1 MQIEENGHQ
10 MGFLRKFMM
19 ENAGAACAKK
29 LVEKFGD
36 VKSKN
41 ILVFAGL
48 GNNGG
53 DGLVIARHLAGYGA
67 GVTVFLL
74 GEPDNI
80 RSEECSWNWNLL
92 EKMESVKLL
101 TGGNFDLLNNLDK
114 FDIIIDGIL
123 GTGISGEIREPQ
135 ASAITFIN
143 KSNAFKLAVDIPS
156 GVDPDTGNRNL
167 PHVNADMTVT
177 FHRMKVGMPKRT
189 DVCGEIFVEKKF
201 VDICYNN
208 IPLPI
213 DCNQT
218 TSQPLVIA
226 NMIDSL
232 NVKKTDLVLE
242 IGTGTGYQTALLSY
256 LCKHVFTIEIF
267 EKLINQ
273 AKINHAK
280 LNLKNISYLLGDGS
294 NGWNKPI
301 LFDSIIISAASKKVP
316 LKLLKTLK
324 TKGKI
329 IFPKEYFPKQQK
341 LLLLKKLNELNYST
355 QELFDVSF
363 VPLL

>member
-1 MQIEENGHQ
+1 MDYEK
-10 MGFLRKFMM
+10 GFSGIGSEFVVMKILYDLNNF
-19 ENAGAACAKK
+19 
-29 LVEKFGD
+29 FF
-36 VKSKN
+36 KSN
-41 ILVFAGL
+41 INDLISDL
-48 GNNGG
+48 KQNNFTN
-53 DGLVIARHLAGYGA
+53 R
-67 GVTVFLL
+67 TVLKY
-74 GEPDNI
+74 
-80 RSEECSWNWNLL
+80 L
-92 EKMESVKLL
+92 EK
-101 TGGNFDLLNNLDK
+101 
-114 FDIIIDGIL
+114 
-123 GTGISGEIREPQ
+123 
-135 ASAITFIN
+135 
-143 KSNAFKLAVDIPS
+143 IP
-156 GVDPDTGNRNL
+156 R
-167 PHVNADMTVT
+167 
-177 FHRMKVGMPKRT
+177 
-189 DVCGEIFVEKKF
+189 EIFVGKKF

-232 NVKKTDLVLE
+232 NIKKTDLVLE

-273 AKINHAK
+273 AKNNHTM
-280 LNLKNISYLLGDGS
+280 LNLKNISYLLGDGL

-316 LKLLKTLK
+316 LQLLKTLK

-329 IFPKEYFPKQQK
+329 IFPKEYSSGQQK
-341 LLLLKKLNELNYST
+341 LLLLKKLSESNYTT
-355 QELFDVSF
+355 QELFGVRF

>member
-1 MQIEENGHQ
+1 M
-10 MGFLRKFMM
+10 
-19 ENAGAACAKK
+19 
-29 LVEKFGD
+29 
-36 VKSKN
+36 
-41 ILVFAGL
+41 
-48 GNNGG
+48 
-53 DGLVIARHLAGYGA
+53 
-67 GVTVFLL
+67 
-74 GEPDNI
+74 
-80 RSEECSWNWNLL
+80 
-92 EKMESVKLL
+92 L
-101 TGGNFDLLNNLDK
+101 TDLNNFCFKNNINDL
-114 FDIIIDGIL
+114 
-123 GTGISGEIREPQ
+123 
-135 ASAITFIN
+135 ITDLKQKNFTN
-143 KSNAFKLAVDIPS
+143 TTVLKYLQKIP
-156 GVDPDTGNRNL
+156 R
-167 PHVNADMTVT
+167 
-177 FHRMKVGMPKRT
+177 
-189 DVCGEIFVEKKF
+189 EIFVGKKY

-218 TSQPLVIA
+218 TSQPLVIV

-273 AKINHAK
+273 ATINHAK

-301 LFDSIIISAASKKVP
+301 LFDSIIISAASKKVSP
-316 LKLLKTLK
+316 KLLKTLK

-329 IFPKEYFPKQQK
+329 IFPKKYSSGQQK
-341 LLLLKKLNELNYST
+341 LLLLKKLNERNYST
-355 QELFDVSF
+355 QKLFDVKF

>member
-1 MQIEENGHQ
+1 MKI
-10 MGFLRKFMM
+10 
-19 ENAGAACAKK
+19 
-29 LVEKFGD
+29 
-36 VKSKN
+36 
-41 ILVFAGL
+41 
-48 GNNGG
+48 
-53 DGLVIARHLAGYGA
+53 
-67 GVTVFLL
+67 
-74 GEPDNI
+74 
-80 RSEECSWNWNLL
+80 
-92 EKMESVKLL
+92 
-101 TGGNFDLLNNLDK
+101 LNNLNN
-114 FDIIIDGIL
+114 F
-123 GTGISGEIREPQ
+123 
-135 ASAITFIN
+135 FF
-143 KSNAFKLAVDIPS
+143 KSNINDLISDLKQNNFTNITVLKYLEKIP
-156 GVDPDTGNRNL
+156 R
-167 PHVNADMTVT
+167 
-177 FHRMKVGMPKRT
+177 
-189 DVCGEIFVEKKF
+189 EIFVKKKF
-201 VDICYNN
+201 ASVCYNN
-208 IPLPI
+208 VPLPI

-232 NVKKTDLVLE
+232 NIKKTDLVLE

-273 AKINHAK
+273 AKKNHTM

-316 LKLLKTLK
+316 VKLLKTLK

>member
-1 MQIEENGHQ
+1 
-10 MGFLRKFMM
+10 M
-19 ENAGAACAKK
+19 EKILSDINNYFFKNNINDLISDLK
-29 LVEKFGD
+29 L
-36 VKSKN
+36 
-41 ILVFAGL
+41 
-48 GNNGG
+48 NNFTNKT
-53 DGLVIARHLAGYGA
+53 VIKY
-67 GVTVFLL
+67 
-74 GEPDNI
+74 
-80 RSEECSWNWNLL
+80 L
-92 EKMESVKLL
+92 EK
-101 TGGNFDLLNNLDK
+101 
-114 FDIIIDGIL
+114 IP
-123 GTGISGEIREPQ
+123 RE
-135 ASAITFIN
+135 
-143 KSNAFKLAVDIPS
+143 
-156 GVDPDTGNRNL
+156 
-167 PHVNADMTVT
+167 M
-177 FHRMKVGMPKRT
+177 
-189 DVCGEIFVEKKF
+189 FVEKKF
-201 VDICYNN
+201 FDICYNN

-226 NMIDSL
+226 NMIDYL
-232 NVKKTDLVLE
+232 DVKKTDLVLE
-242 IGTGTGYQTALLSY
+242 IGTGTGYQAALLSY

-267 EKLINQ
+267 EKLISQ

-329 IFPKEYFPKQQK
+329 IFPKKYSPRQQK
-341 LLLLKKLNELNYST
+341 LLLLTKLNEFNYST

>member
-1 MQIEENGHQ
+1 M
-10 MGFLRKFMM
+10 
-19 ENAGAACAKK
+19 
-29 LVEKFGD
+29 
-36 VKSKN
+36 
-41 ILVFAGL
+41 
-48 GNNGG
+48 
-53 DGLVIARHLAGYGA
+53 
-67 GVTVFLL
+67 
-74 GEPDNI
+74 
-80 RSEECSWNWNLL
+80 
-92 EKMESVKLL
+92 L
-101 TGGNFDLLNNLDK
+101 TDLNNFFFKNNINDL
-114 FDIIIDGIL
+114 
-123 GTGISGEIREPQ
+123 
-135 ASAITFIN
+135 ITDLKQKNFTN
-143 KSNAFKLAVDIPS
+143 TTVLKYLQKIP
-156 GVDPDTGNRNL
+156 R
-167 PHVNADMTVT
+167 
-177 FHRMKVGMPKRT
+177 
-189 DVCGEIFVEKKF
+189 EIFVGKKY

-218 TSQPLVIA
+218 TSQPLVIV

-273 AKINHAK
+273 ASINHAK

-301 LFDSIIISAASKKVP
+301 LFDSIIISAASKKVSP
-316 LKLLKTLK
+316 KLLKTLK

-329 IFPKEYFPKQQK
+329 IFPKKYSSGQQK
-341 LLLLKKLNELNYST
+341 LLLLKKLNERNYST
-355 QELFDVSF
+355 QKLFDVKF

>member
-1 MQIEENGHQ
+1 MIT
-10 MGFLRKFMM
+10 
-19 ENAGAACAKK
+19 
-29 LVEKFGD
+29 D
-36 VKSKN
+36 
-41 ILVFAGL
+41 
-48 GNNGG
+48 
-53 DGLVIARHLAGYGA
+53 
-67 GVTVFLL
+67 
-74 GEPDNI
+74 
-80 RSEECSWNWNLL
+80 
-92 EKMESVKLL
+92 
-101 TGGNFDLLNNLDK
+101 LNNFFFKNNINDL
-114 FDIIIDGIL
+114 
-123 GTGISGEIREPQ
+123 
-135 ASAITFIN
+135 ITDLKQKNFTN
-143 KSNAFKLAVDIPS
+143 TTVLKYLQKIP
-156 GVDPDTGNRNL
+156 R
-167 PHVNADMTVT
+167 
-177 FHRMKVGMPKRT
+177 
-189 DVCGEIFVEKKF
+189 EIFVGKKY

-218 TSQPLVIA
+218 TSQPLVIV

-273 AKINHAK
+273 ASINHAK

-301 LFDSIIISAASKKVP
+301 LFDSIIISAASKKVSP
-316 LKLLKTLK
+316 KLLKTLK

-329 IFPKEYFPKQQK
+329 IFPKKYSSGQQK
-341 LLLLKKLNELNYST
+341 LLLLKKLNERNYST
-355 QELFDVSF
+355 QKLFDVKF

>member
-1 MQIEENGHQ
+1 VLE
-10 MGFLRKFMM
+10 
-19 ENAGAACAKK
+19 
-29 LVEKFGD
+29 
-36 VKSKN
+36 
-41 ILVFAGL
+41 ILT
-48 GNNGG
+48 
-53 DGLVIARHLAGYGA
+53 D
-67 GVTVFLL
+67 
-74 GEPDNI
+74 
-80 RSEECSWNWNLL
+80 
-92 EKMESVKLL
+92 
-101 TGGNFDLLNNLDK
+101 LNN
-114 FDIIIDGIL
+114 F
-123 GTGISGEIREPQ
+123 
-135 ASAITFIN
+135 FF
-143 KSNAFKLAVDIPS
+143 KSNINDLITDLKQKNFTNTTVLKYLQKIP
-156 GVDPDTGNRNL
+156 R
-167 PHVNADMTVT
+167 
-177 FHRMKVGMPKRT
+177 
-189 DVCGEIFVEKKF
+189 EIFVGKKF

-301 LFDSIIISAASKKVP
+301 LFDSIIISAASKKVSP
-316 LKLLKTLK
+316 KLLKTLK

-329 IFPKEYFPKQQK
+329 IFPKEYSSGQQK
-341 LLLLKKLNELNYST
+341 LLLLKKLNERNYST